1 MRKIIF
7 ICFLTS
13 ICFLNNTDLSAQTL
27 AESEVSE
34 AFKKYFDARKL
45 QDWDT
50 VANMESSYGTYS
62 TNSDGSFHKPLSKTS
77 ADQWRAS
84 GQSGTLNTYYPEF
97 SEISS
102 GVVYV
107 RFYYEGVAA
116 NGSQSRD
123 YRTRVTQNWIKE
135 NGKWV
140 LKTQHYSPAQFG
152 GVHITNSSDFDN

>member
-50 VANMESSYGTYS
+50 VANIHPFSPEV
-62 TNSDGSFHKPLSKTS
+62 TNF
-77 ADQWRAS
+77 
-84 GQSGTLNTYYPEF
+84 
-97 SEISS
+97 
-102 GVVYV
+102 VYK
-107 RFYYEGVAA
+107 
-116 NGSQSRD
+116 SL
-123 YRTRVTQNWIKE
+123 IKHT
-135 NGKWV
+135 G
-140 LKTQHYSPAQFG
+140 
-152 GVHITNSSDFDN
+152 